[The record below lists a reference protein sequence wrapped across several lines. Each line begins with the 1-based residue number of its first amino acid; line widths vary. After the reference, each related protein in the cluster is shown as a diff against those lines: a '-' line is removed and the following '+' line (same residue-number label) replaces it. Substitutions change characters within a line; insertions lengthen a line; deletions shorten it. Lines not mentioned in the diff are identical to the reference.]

1 MKINH
6 VTVVG
11 AGIMG
16 HGIAQVAAQAG
27 LQVRLFDSDK
37 ESLAKGLKKIEKGL
51 AALTAK
57 GGISENQSNE
67 IISRIILSESLT
79 ESVADADLVIEA
91 IVEDMEAKKA
101 LFSQLENTAP
111 VKTIFASN
119 TSSLSIT
126 EIGSITKCP
135 DRFIGLHFFYPV
147 PIMAGIEVIQGIE
160 TSEATLESILEFIRL
175 IGKEP
180 LFSKDFPGF
189 IVNRMLP
196 LLVNE
201 AFFLLW
207 QGIGSPEDIDKA
219 CTLNLH
225 HPIGPLKLADISGL
239 DTLLAVLEY
248 LHQEFGEKY
257 RPCPLLKQLVK
268 AGHLGRKTGKGV
280 FDYQTG

>member
-1 MKINH
+1 MKIKNI
-6 VTVVG
+6 TVVG

-27 LQVRLFDSDK
+27 LQVRLFDTKK
-37 ESLAKGLKKIEKGL
+37 EALTNGLKKIDKGV
-51 AALTAK
+51 AALAVK
-57 GGISENQSNE
+57 GSIPENSVDK
-67 IISRIILSESLT
+67 IMSRIMLSQNLKEAVS
-79 ESVADADLVIEA
+79 DADLVIEA
-91 IVEDMEAKKA
+91 IVENMKVKQA
-101 LFSQLENTAP
+101 LFCQLEENAP
-111 VKTIFASN
+111 AKTLFASN

-126 EIGSITKCP
+126 EIASATRCP
-135 DRFIGLHFFYPV
+135 DQFIGLHFFYPV
-147 PIMAGIEVIQGIE
+147 PIMAGVEVIQGVE
-160 TSEATLESILEFIRL
+160 TSNDTLETALEFIRN

-201 AFFLLW
+201 AFYLLW
-207 QGIGSPEDIDKA
+207 QGIGSAEDIDKA

-225 HPIGPLKLADISGL
+225 HPIGPLRLADISGL
-239 DTLLAVLEY
+239 DTLLSVLKY

-268 AGHLGRKTGKGV
+268 AGHLGRKSGKGV
-280 FDYQTG
+280 YDY